1 MLIKFWPNSS
11 WIKFRPKSPFFSIKH
26 CLALLLPS
34 CLPNSS
40 AFCPENTEVQHR
52 KYAMCRNN
60 VRPEQKSG
68 QLVQS
73 ENKNGTSVMLPFPQ
87 FPPNWQRLAFL
98 MRNFVGEVIL
108 VANLRGLNLEL
119 PIFYPVRHQQTWYHN
134 NHNKLIEGHH
144 LWNQRVI

>member
-1 MLIKFWPNSS
+1 MLIKHWPNSS

-52 KYAMCRNN
+52 KYAMCKNN

-108 VANLRGLNLEL
+108 VANLRGLNLEH
-119 PIFYPVRHQQTWYHN
+119 PIFYPVRHQQT
-134 NHNKLIEGHH
+134 
-144 LWNQRVI
+144 